1 MWRLLYSVP
10 LWAVYS
16 AVALVLWIVGAAI
29 IPVMAWRQWW
39 ELRPSF
45 AYADRRPV
53 MCWRSRLVDRVW
65 GNAEDGVT
73 GAQWYRELHADWSE
87 SKQALMWSAFRN
99 PTNNMRFIQIVNPR
113 LRASRIRYRGEYD
126 PETAAKQ
133 TGRVAYSFAWQGIYA
148 GLYVIVPIRGRL
160 YRFWWGWKIRPRDTA
175 GIAITDYRYPR
186 CGFATQLKRVE
197 A

>member
-73 GAQWYRELHADWSE
+73 GAEWYRALHADWP
-87 SKQALMWSAFRN
+87 ARRCAVFWSAFRN
-99 PTNNMRFIQIVNPR
+99 PTNNMRFWPIVNP
-113 LRASRIRYRGEYD
+113 
-126 PETAAKQ
+126 
-133 TGRVAYSFAWQGIYA
+133 
-148 GLYVIVPIRGRL
+148 VIVPRRVHYLGAFDAEQQARDTGAFAFTLTWQGAFAGLRLIVPVRGEL
-160 YRFWWGWKIRPRDTA
+160 YRVWWGWKLRPSDRS
-175 GIAITDYRYPR
+175 GIDPNDYRFPR
-186 CGFATQLKRVE
+186 CGFATQLKRI
-197 A
+197 

>member
-73 GAQWYRELHADWSE
+73 GAEWYRALHADWP
-87 SKQALMWSAFRN
+87 ARRCAVFWSAFRN
-99 PTNNMRFIQIVNPR
+99 PTNNMRFWPLANPR
-113 LRASRIRYRGEYD
+113 IEPRSIHYLGAFDAEQQARDTGAFAWTLTRQGVFSGLRLIVPVRGE
-126 PETAAKQ
+126 
-133 TGRVAYSFAWQGIYA
+133 
-148 GLYVIVPIRGRL
+148 L
-160 YRFWWGWKIRPRDTA
+160 YRIWWGWKLRPSDRN
-175 GIAITDYRYPR
+175 GIDRNDYRFPR
-186 CGFATQLKRVE
+186 CGFATQLKRI
-197 A
+197 

>member
-53 MCWRSRLVDRVW
+53 MCWRVRLIDYVW

-73 GAQWYRELHADWSE
+73 GAEWYRALHADWP
-87 SKQALMWSAFRN
+87 ARRCAVFWSAFRN
-99 PTNNMRFIQIVNPR
+99 PTNNMRFWPIVNP
-113 LRASRIRYRGEYD
+113 
-126 PETAAKQ
+126 
-133 TGRVAYSFAWQGIYA
+133 
-148 GLYVIVPIRGRL
+148 VIVPRRVHYLGAFDAEQQARETGAFTWSLTWQGVFAGLRLVVPVRGRL
-160 YRFWWGWKIRPRDTA
+160 VRIWAGWKLRPSDRSGIDPNDYRF
-175 GIAITDYRYPR
+175 PR
-186 CGFATQLKRVE
+186 CGFAIQCKRI
-197 A
+197 

>member
-73 GAQWYRELHADWSE
+73 GAEWYRALHADWP
-87 SKQALMWSAFRN
+87 ARRCAVFWSAFRN
-99 PTNNMRFIQIVNPR
+99 PTNNMRFWPIVNP
-113 LRASRIRYRGEYD
+113 
-126 PETAAKQ
+126 
-133 TGRVAYSFAWQGIYA
+133 
-148 GLYVIVPIRGRL
+148 VIVPRRVHYLGAFDAEQQARDTGAFAFTLTWQGAFAGLRLIVPMRGEL
-160 YRFWWGWKIRPRDTA
+160 YRVWWGYKLRPSDRD
-175 GIAITDYRYPR
+175 GVDPHDYRFPR
-186 CGFATQLKRVE
+186 CGFATQVKRI
-197 A
+197 